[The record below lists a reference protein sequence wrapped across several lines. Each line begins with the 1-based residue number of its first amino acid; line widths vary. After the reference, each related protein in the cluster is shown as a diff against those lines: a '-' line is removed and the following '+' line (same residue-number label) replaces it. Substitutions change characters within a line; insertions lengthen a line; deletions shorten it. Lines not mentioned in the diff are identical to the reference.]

1 MTMRVSARVP
11 GIWGIILIIY
21 IYNHGRE
28 GCFYKIK
35 LLFLIERTSSL
46 VQPSFTQAAGM
57 QEHLASLCQDTHTHT
72 HPHTH
77 TFVPEGLPNYKCSY
91 LIVKETNTLLE
102 NFINNMKCLC
112 ELNPH

>member
-1 MTMRVSARVP
+1 MMMRVSARVP
-11 GIWGIILIIY
+11 GIFGITLIIYIY

-57 QEHLASLCQDTHTHT
+57 QEHLASLCQDI
-72 HPHTH
+72 HTH

-102 NFINNMKCLC
+102 NFINNRKCLC